1 MSDSWLRRALA
12 PVAELREG
20 EARTA
25 LLMFAYSFLA
35 MTAYNIIKP
44 ITRSKYIDQLGADN
58 IPWVLLAAAVLIGF
72 IMQGYS
78 RLAVLLPGRLV
89 IPVTQLGLAVLLV
102 LFWFLF
108 GGSREGWIPVA
119 FYFLGL
125 VMGILLIS
133 QFWTLANDIF
143 DARQAKRLFGL
154 IGAGSVLGGMMGS
167 GLTTQ
172 AKRLGTQNLLLL
184 SAAVLVVCVAI
195 VWTVLRQTKG
205 ARLAGI
211 AAAGKEEGS
220 VSGAEAVRLL
230 RESKHLQVIALV
242 IGFAALGSSIIEQQ
256 LNMAAA
262 EFLGTDDPD
271 ALTAFLGGV
280 IFYISVIGFV
290 VQIALTSR
298 IHRLLG
304 IGFALLVL
312 PVSLGASALLMLVY
326 YSVWAPAFGRVMDT
340 SLRYTLDKTTR
351 EVLFLPLP
359 TELKYRAKP
368 FVDVTIDRLFGK
380 GGSAVLLL
388 ILIKVLHFSWQ
399 QISYVS
405 LGLTA
410 LWILTALRARREY
423 QAAFRRS
430 IDTRVIEADAVRVE
444 QADLSTVEALVE
456 ELAYPDE
463 ERVLYAIGLLESLD
477 KRHLVTPLLL
487 HHPSEKVRV
496 RALLALQAM
505 RPELVERWAP
515 AVERLLADGSVE
527 VRGAAVQAL
536 AAIRGERSAELMR
549 AHLADRDPRV
559 ATIAALTLAGSSREE
574 DVAGAEA
581 TLRRLAG
588 DTREAASEG
597 RLQVAAAL
605 GRLRDRRFR
614 PLLVPLMFDTDL
626 GVAREAVRSAAR
638 PCDAEQLLLP
648 PLVSLLRRRPLRST
662 VRDVLAS
669 RGESV
674 LEVLAWFLGD
684 PAEDIEVRRQIPA
697 TLVRIPKARSV
708 ELLLAGLADPDEEL
722 RDQCLVALLALRR
735 ADEALPLA
743 RGPLEERALAEARR
757 YFRTFGLRHNLRRED
772 VGGSLL
778 DRALAERLERG
789 VERTWRLCALLYP
802 WRDVGVARRGLSG
815 DARARARAAEYLD
828 NLLGGPLR
836 RWLVPMLEDI
846 PPAEKVKKGNSLIR
860 TRERDLEDTLAQL
873 IHDEDQLLSAA
884 AIQRVEEKGL
894 WALADDLEHVLS
906 HRDARD
912 LHAFEAASWA
922 LAARRISPEV
932 RRARWREALP
942 AAEVA
947 HRLLQVP
954 LLRGAPVESLFRIA
968 AAGRTVRPEAGDSL
982 AEAGAA
988 PSEVHFLL
996 EGAAVTQE
1004 EARPPGQQPAPI
1016 AVGLEEVLG
1025 GGRHRV
1031 TARTGEGAVSL
1042 VLPAAEV
1049 LALVAED
1056 PGLLRTLFRA
1066 ALAGA
1071 GERVLRPRVASP
1083 PASPGPTS
1091 RTLEEVRL
1099 LEASPLFAK
1108 ATVDQILRVEEFT
1121 REEALTRDA
1130 VLFEESDPAALRFVK
1145 DGEITLEGG
1154 SGPVLARAGDTL
1166 GVLETLAGAPVVPG
1180 RVSGPGRALRLD
1192 GDALF
1197 ERLAE
1202 DPSLLQGLF
1211 SALRELQAGS

>member
-78 RLAVLLPGRLV
+78 RLAGLLPGRLV
-89 IPVTQLGLAVLLV
+89 IPVTQGGLAGLLV

-108 GGSREGWIPVA
+108 GGSSEGWIPVA
-119 FYFLGL
+119 FYLLGL
-125 VMGILLIS
+125 IMGILLIS

-143 DARQAKRLFGL
+143 DARQAKRMFGF

-172 AKRLGTQNLLLL
+172 ARRLGTQNLLLV
-184 SAAVLVVCVAI
+184 SAAVLVLCVVL

-205 ARLAGI
+205 TQLAGI
-211 AAAGKEEGS
+211 AGAAKEEESVGGS
-220 VSGAEAVRLL
+220 EAVRLL
-230 RESKHLQVIALV
+230 KESRHLQVIALV

-271 ALTAFLGGV
+271 ALTAFLGSV

-312 PVSLGASALLMLVY
+312 PVSLGTSALLMLLY
-326 YSVWAPAFGRVMDT
+326 HSIWAPAFGRVMDT

-405 LGLTA
+405 LALTG
-410 LWILTALRARREY
+410 LWIFTALRARREY

-430 IDTRVIEADAVRVE
+430 IEKRVIEAEAVRAE

-456 ELAYPDE
+456 ELAHPDE

-487 HHPSEKVRV
+487 HHASERVRV
-496 RALLALQAM
+496 RALLALEAA
-505 RPELVERWAP
+505 RPELRERWSP

-527 VRGAAVQAL
+527 VRAAAVQAL

-549 AHLADRDPRV
+549 THLADRDPRV
-559 ATIAALTLAGSSREE
+559 ATIAALTLAGSPREE
-574 DVAGAEA
+574 DVKAAEEA
-581 TLRRLAG
+581 FQRMAG
-588 DTREAASEG
+588 DTREAASEA
-597 RLQVAAAL
+597 RRQVAAAL
-605 GRLRDRRFR
+605 GRIRDWRFR
-614 PLLVPLMFDTDL
+614 PLLIPLMFDANL
-626 GVAREAVRSAAR
+626 NVAREAVRSAAQ
-638 PCDAEQLLLP
+638 PCEVEQLLLP
-648 PLVSLLRRRPLRST
+648 PLVSLLRRRPLRAT
-662 VRDVLAS
+662 VREVLAA
-669 RGESV
+669 RGENV

-697 TLVRIPKARSV
+697 TLARIPSPRSV
-708 ELLLAGLADPDEEL
+708 ELLLSGLADPDEGL
-722 RDQCLVALLALRR
+722 RDRSLSALLALRR
-735 ADEALPLA
+735 ANEAFVVA
-743 RGPLEERALAEARR
+743 RGPVEERTLAEARR
-757 YFRTFGLRHNLRRED
+757 YFRSLGLRANVLRAD
-772 VGGSLL
+772 VRGSLL

-789 VERTWRLCALLYP
+789 VDRTWQLLALLYP
-802 WRDVGVARRGLSG
+802 WRDVAVARRGLSG

-828 NLLGGPLR
+828 NLVGGPLR
-836 RWLVPMLEDI
+836 RWVVPMLEDL
-846 PPAEKVKKGNSLIR
+846 PPEEKVKKGNALLR
-860 TRERDLEDTLAQL
+860 TRDRDLEDTLAQL

-894 WALADDLEHVLS
+894 WTLADDLEHVLS

-922 LAARRISPEV
+922 LAARRISPEA
-932 RRARWREALP
+932 RRTRWKEAFP

-954 LLRGAPVESLFRIA
+954 LLRCAPVESLFRIA
-968 AAGRTVRPEAGDSL
+968 SAGRTVRPEAGRFL
-982 AEAGAA
+982 GQEGA
-988 PSEVHFLL
+988 PPTDVHFLI
-996 EGAAVTQE
+996 EGDAVTRE
-1004 EARPPGQQPAPI
+1004 DPHPPRQRGVPFV
-1016 AVGLEEVLG
+1016 VGLEEVLG
-1025 GGRHRV
+1025 GGRLRG
-1031 TARTGEGAVSL
+1031 TARSREGAVYL
-1042 VLPAAEV
+1042 VVAAPEL
-1049 LALVAED
+1049 LALVSED
-1056 PGLLRTLFRA
+1056 SGLLRALLRE
-1066 ALAGA
+1066 ALADAPGV
-1071 GERVLRPRVASP
+1071 RVIRSRLAAPVSAE
-1083 PASPGPTS
+1083 PTS
-1091 RTLEEVRL
+1091 RTLDEVRL
-1099 LEASPLFAK
+1099 LEGSPLFAK
-1108 ATVDQILRVEEFT
+1108 ATPDQLLALEQVC
-1121 REEALTRDA
+1121 REQVLVQDA
-1130 VLFEESDPAALRFVK
+1130 VLFPESEPAALHIVAEGEVALEAGGESFV
-1145 DGEITLEGG
+1145 
-1154 SGPVLARAGDTL
+1154 ARAGDTL
-1166 GVLETLAGAPVVPG
+1166 GVVETLAGAPLVPAH
-1180 RVSGPGRALRLD
+1180 VTLAGRALRLE
-1192 GDALF
+1192 GDALV
-1197 ERLAE
+1197 ERVAE
-1202 DPSLLQGLF
+1202 DTGLLQGLF
-1211 SALRELQAGS
+1211 SALREVAP

>member
-1 MSDSWLRRALA
+1 MSESWLRRALA

-20 EARTA
+20 EAGTA

-58 IPWVLLAAAVLIGF
+58 IPWVLLAAAVLVGF

-78 RLAVLLPGRLV
+78 RLAGLLPGRLV
-89 IPVTQLGLAVLLV
+89 IPVTQGGLAGLLV

-108 GGSREGWIPVA
+108 GGSSEGWIPVA

-125 VMGILLIS
+125 IMGILLIS

-143 DARQAKRLFGL
+143 DARQAKRLFGF

-172 AKRLGTQNLLLL
+172 ARRLGTQNLLLV
-184 SAAVLVVCVAI
+184 SAAVLVLCVVL

-205 ARLAGI
+205 TQLAGI
-211 AAAGKEEGS
+211 AAAGKEDES
-220 VSGAEAVRLL
+220 VGGAEAVRLL
-230 RESKHLQVIALV
+230 KESRHLQVIALV

-271 ALTAFLGGV
+271 ALTAFLGSV

-312 PVSLGASALLMLVY
+312 PVSLGTSALFMLVY
-326 YSVWAPAFGRVMDT
+326 HSIWAPAFGRVMDT

-388 ILIKVLHFSWQ
+388 ILIKVLGFSWQ

-405 LGLTA
+405 LALTGLWVFTA
-410 LWILTALRARREY
+410 VRARREY
-423 QAAFRRS
+423 VRSFRRS
-430 IDTRVIEADAVRVE
+430 IEERVIEAEAVRPQ

-456 ELAYPDE
+456 ELAHPDE

-477 KRHLVTPLLL
+477 KRNLVTPLLL

-496 RALLALQAM
+496 RALLALEAA
-505 RPELVERWAP
+505 RPELRERWVP
-515 AVERLLADGSVE
+515 AVEALLRDGSVE
-527 VRGAAVQAL
+527 VRAAAVHAL
-536 AAIRGERSAELMR
+536 SAIQGGRSAELMR

-559 ATIAALTLAGSSREE
+559 ATIAALTLAGSPRED

-581 TLRRLAG
+581 ALQRLAG
-588 DTREAASEG
+588 DTRESAAEG
-597 RLQVAAAL
+597 RRQVAAAL
-605 GRLRDRRFR
+605 GRVRTARLRS
-614 PLLVPLMFDTDL
+614 LLVPLMFDPDL
-626 GVAREAVRSAAR
+626 EVAREAVRSAAQ
-638 PCDAEQLLLP
+638 PCEVEQLLIP
-648 PLVSLLRRRPLRST
+648 PLVSLLRRRPLRAT
-662 VRDVLAS
+662 VREVLAS
-669 RGESV
+669 RGEGV
-674 LEVLAWFLGD
+674 LDVLAWFLRE

-697 TLVRIPKARSV
+697 TLARIPSPRSV
-708 ELLLAGLADPDEEL
+708 ELLLEALADPDEGL
-722 RDQCLVALLALRR
+722 RDRSLSALLALRR
-735 ADEALPLA
+735 GDEALVVT
-743 RGPLEERALAEARR
+743 RGPVEERALAEARR
-757 YFRTFGLRHNLRRED
+757 YFRTLGLRANVLRAD
-772 VGGSLL
+772 VRGSLL

-789 VERTWRLCALLYP
+789 VDRTWQLLALLHP
-802 WRDVGVARRGLSG
+802 WRDVAVARRGLEG
-815 DARARARAAEYLD
+815 DSRARARAAEYLD

-836 RWLVPMLEDI
+836 RWVVPMVEDL
-846 PPAEKVKKGNSLIR
+846 PPEDKVKKGNALLR
-860 TRERDLEDTLAQL
+860 TRDRDLEDTLAQL

-884 AIQRVEEKGL
+884 AIQRVEEKEL
-894 WALADDLEHVLS
+894 WGLADDLEHVLS

-922 LAARRISPEV
+922 LAARRISKEA
-932 RRARWREALP
+932 RRTRWQEAFP

-954 LLRGAPVESLFRIA
+954 LLRCAPVESLFRIA
-968 AAGRTVRPEAGDSL
+968 SAGRTVRPEGGRVLGQEGTPPA
-982 AEAGAA
+982 
-988 PSEVHFLL
+988 EVHFLL
-996 EGAAVTQE
+996 EGDAVTRE
-1004 EARPPGQQPAPI
+1004 DALPPRQRVAPF
-1016 AVGLEEVLG
+1016 AVGLEEVLS
-1025 GGRHRV
+1025 GGRLRETV
-1031 TARTGEGAVSL
+1031 RSRDGAVYL
-1042 VLPAAEV
+1042 VLAAPEL
-1049 LALVAED
+1049 LALVSED
-1056 PGLLRTLFRA
+1056 SGLRRALLRG
-1066 ALAGA
+1066 ALAEA
-1071 GERVLRPRVASP
+1071 PAWLRVLRPALAL
-1083 PASPGPTS
+1083 PAAGEPTS
-1091 RTLEEVRL
+1091 RTLDQVRL
-1099 LEASPLFAK
+1099 LEGSPLFAR
-1108 ATVDQILRVEEFT
+1108 ATPDQLLHLEKVAGVATLAEG
-1121 REEALTRDA
+1121 AA
-1130 VLFEESDPAALRFVK
+1130 VFGDSEPAALVIVR
-1145 DGEITLEGG
+1145 DGEVSLEVGG
-1154 SGPVLARAGDTL
+1154 EAVVARAGDTL
-1166 GVLETLAGAPVVPG
+1166 GLLETLAGASVVPA
-1180 RVSGPGRALRLD
+1180 RVTV
-1192 GDALF
+1192 
-1197 ERLAE
+1197 
-1202 DPSLLQGLF
+1202 
-1211 SALRELQAGS
+1211 